1 MQIADTVA
9 VVTGGAS
16 GLGAATAEMLVAR
29 GATVV
34 ILDIDEAAGC
44 ATADRI
50 GAEFVRA
57 DIAVDEEVSAAF
69 EAMQSLVGPA
79 RILVSCAGVA
89 PAIPTLGYRG
99 SHPMDAFRRTI
110 EVNLIGTYAVV
121 AAFASGLSVLKPIGE
136 ERGVIV
142 LTASIAAFDG
152 QARLAAY
159 SASKAG
165 LAGMILPIAL
175 DLADHQTRVMGIAP
189 GLFQTRMLEGIP
201 GADRTPLFTQV
212 PHPSRAGTA
221 EEFAQLV
228 QAVVENPML
237 NGDVIRL
244 DGGLRLAP
252 A

>member
-1 MQIADTVA
+1 MQIADCVA
-9 VVTGGAS
+9 IVTGGAS
-16 GLGAATAEMLVAR
+16 GLGAATAAMLVTL
-29 GATVV
+29 GAKVV
-34 ILDIDEAAGC
+34 ILDIDDAAGS

-50 GAEFVRA
+50 GARFIKTDLA
-57 DIAVDEEVSAAF
+57 LDDEVAAAF
-69 EAMQSLVGPA
+69 EEIEASVGTA
-79 RILVSCAGVA
+79 RILVSCAGIA
-89 PAIPTLGYRG
+89 PAIPTLGYHG
-99 SHPMDAFRRTI
+99 PHPIDAFRRTI

-121 AAFASGLSVLKPIGE
+121 TAFASGLKNLEPIGE
-136 ERGVIV
+136 ERAVII

-189 GLFQTRMLEGIP
+189 GLFKTRMLEDIP

-212 PHPSRAGTA
+212 PHPSRAGTPA
-221 EEFAQLV
+221 EFAQLV
-228 QAVVENPML
+228 QAIIENPML

-252 A
+252 S